1 MSKRAF
7 SKPSEST
14 TKRLREVGVFSFRY
28 MIMRETEATASSLNG
43 RLPIIEQCATTKE
56 ITVPYTVFADEKV
69 RLAQALL
76 IVIGFLF
83 CAGCGREEELPSDPS
98 LRALGVSAG
107 MLTQVEALR
116 TGQATRRSPLLLEV
130 RLVFDA
136 SLRARLSMRWIDQQA
151 DVVGIELITHVPG
164 ESLSRVKS
172 YPAFSRRGVLYDGD
186 STYAT
191 DCKLLAKVSDE
202 DLSYSDALWRDFAEG
217 KREVRPYIPLPR
229 ECLAQDILVGVYDN
243 CGNHSNLV
251 RCEVIHDGEASET
264 PANQ

>member
-1 MSKRAF
+1 
-7 SKPSEST
+7 
-14 TKRLREVGVFSFRY
+14 

-136 SLRARLSMRWIDQQA
+136 SRRARFSMRWIDQQA
-151 DVVGIELITHVPG
+151 DVVGIEVITHVPG
-164 ESLSRVKS
+164 ASLARVKS
-172 YPAFSRRGVLYDGD
+172 YPAFSRPGVLYDGD
-186 STYAT
+186 SAYAM
-191 DCKLLAKVSDE
+191 DFKLLAKISDE
-202 DLSYSDALWRDFAEG
+202 DPSYSDALWAEFAAG
-217 KREVRPYIPLPR
+217 RREVRPYVPLPK
-229 ECLAQDILVGVYDN
+229 ECLAQDILVCVYDS
-243 CGNHSNLV
+243 CGNYSNLV
-251 RCEVIHDGEASET
+251 CCEVIENVEASED
-264 PANQ
+264 PLNP